1 MSAGQKEL
9 KMDMF
14 HPGWDKKI
22 SAVKN
27 DIENKI
33 QNSMNGVKD
42 YITAVKNDI
51 CHGNE
56 DKCRP
61 GRI

>member
-1 MSAGQKEL
+1 
-9 KMDMF
+9 MF

-27 DIENKI
+27 DIEDKI
-33 QNSMNGVKD
+33 QNSINAVKD
-42 YITAVKNDI
+42 YISAVKNDM

-56 DKCRP
+56 DKYRP

>member
-1 MSAGQKEL
+1 
-9 KMDMF
+9 
-14 HPGWDKKI
+14 
-22 SAVKN
+22 
-27 DIENKI
+27 
-33 QNSMNGVKD
+33 MNGVKD

-61 GRI
+61 GRIWRKSDVYVRHS